1 MKLSLF
7 IEDYQKKLALLN
19 SNNKSSNI
27 ELIKSNLERLTQIER
42 QLAIESYRFVFI
54 GEPGSGKT
62 TTICNYLNLTKQL
75 APGDRFSGFELFD
88 TASGRTTA
96 FEVHYQRSDQTR
108 FVIHPL
114 EIAKQKALIQEFCEY
129 NWRKAFQIDEKSAEE
144 ASKEVREGCSE
155 SDRIIRNMLEF
166 SNDTSFQDYIKENYS
181 GADEDEDVFL
191 QDMIARV
198 NLEERTCTE
207 ITYCADTEIRKWL
220 KTVFNEINFGKRKD
234 IAIPE
239 QVDVFLNPNDLDYYM
254 PDFIAEIIDTRGYDG
269 GSREDLRTYI
279 RSEDTISIILD
290 KVESLPGE
298 RQRIILSDW
307 IDSSETDIIN
317 RILLMIK
324 DRDGALSRV
333 NEANDDPEIGEQV
346 KRTELSRSIS
356 ANKLHYN
363 ESNTIFVDSY
373 EGISLKQEYKIVEG
387 RKKQAGKSVT
397 DIDAEMR
404 DYVRQHI
411 TTHFEQIIRN
421 LKESLTKEAEAIRN
435 DTEQLYIAVTTAS
448 EIEIIQ
454 DKLKET
460 EHLVSAVRD
469 TLNDEVE
476 DSFLDCEQP
485 FCSQFRKN
493 THWASARKTAT
504 LAWQGTWYRAEI
516 YSSYMDFC
524 EREVKKVSASKKEQI
539 IGYIENL
546 RKCDTASSEIDS
558 FTNSCIT
565 RIELEY
571 RRLIDNI
578 RSSSKAQAEKVF
590 DYAFWT
596 RASDVERGSGYYDR
610 LMKEVSK
617 QMRRSNLSQHTSD
630 DIQNAID
637 QFFSEIVVTLQNK
650 SQSL

>member
-1 MKLSLF
+1 MF
-7 IEDYQKKLALLN
+7 IDDYQKKLALLN
-19 SNNKSSNI
+19 SNNKSSNL

-144 ASKEVREGCSE
+144 ANKEVREGCSE

-166 SNDTSFQDYIKENYS
+166 TNDTSFQDFIKENYS
-181 GADEDEDVFL
+181 GEAEDVFL

-198 NLEERTCTE
+198 NIEERTCTE
-207 ITYCADTEIRKWL
+207 IIYCADTEIRKWL
-220 KTVFNEINFGKRKD
+220 KTIFNEINFGKRKD
-234 IAIPE
+234 TAIPE

-298 RQRIILSDW
+298 RQRIILSEW
-307 IDSSETDIIN
+307 IDSSDSDIIN
-317 RILLMIK
+317 RISLMIK

-333 NEANDDPEIGEQV
+333 NEANDDPEIGEKI
-346 KRTELSRSIS
+346 KRNELIRSIS

-363 ESNTIFVDSY
+363 ENNTLFVDSY

-397 DIDAEMR
+397 DFDTEMR
-404 DYVRQHI
+404 DYERQRI
-411 TTHFEQIIRN
+411 TKHFEQIIRN
-421 LKESLTKEAEAIRN
+421 MKESLTKEAEDIRH

-476 DSFLDCEQP
+476 DSFCDSEQP
-485 FCSQFRKN
+485 FCSQFRAN

-524 EREVKKVSASKKEQI
+524 EREVKKYSASKKEQI
-539 IGYIENL
+539 IGYIEDL
-546 RKCDTASSEIDS
+546 RKCDTASSEIGS
-558 FTNSCIT
+558 FVNSCIT

-571 RRLIDNI
+571 RRMIDNI
-578 RSSSKAQAEKVF
+578 RNRSKAQAEKAF

-596 RASDVERGSGYYDR
+596 QAASVTRGSGYYDR
-610 LMKEVSK
+610 LMETVRK
-617 QMRRSNLSQHTSD
+617 QMRRSYLSQHTSE
-630 DIQNAID
+630 DIQKAID